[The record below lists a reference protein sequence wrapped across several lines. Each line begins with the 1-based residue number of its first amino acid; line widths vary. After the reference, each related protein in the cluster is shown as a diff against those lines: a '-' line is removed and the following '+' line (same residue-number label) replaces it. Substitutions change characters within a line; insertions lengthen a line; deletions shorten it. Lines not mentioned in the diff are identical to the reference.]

1 MLLARVPTMVCANT
15 HPNCV
20 LCTVYC
26 VLCTVYCVLCTV
38 YCVLCTVYCVLCTV
52 YCVLCTVYCVLCT
65 VYCVLCTVY
74 CVLCTVYCV
83 LCTVYSESPKGVLL
97 NESGRFFFYFTQTQ
111 PGNLEK
117 RGFWVFYW
125 AKPSQ
130 KPKNPVFAR
139 FHPIS
144 PDFARISPGLG
155 TPHSIFFFFSV
166 TASQRRLY
174 FQLLF
179 FLSFF

>member
-1 MLLARVPTMVCANT
+1 MVCANT
-15 HPNCV
+15 HPN
-20 LCTVYC
+20 
-26 VLCTVYCVLCTV
+26 
-38 YCVLCTVYCVLCTV
+38 
-52 YCVLCTVYCVLCT
+52 CVLCTVYCVLCT

-111 PGNLEK
+111 PVNLEK

-130 KPKNPVFAR
+130 KPKKPCFCPISPDFAR

-155 TPHSIFFFFSV
+155 TPHVCCQSLSSRLQHTYNFFFCP
-166 TASQRRLY
+166 
-174 FQLLF
+174 LF
-179 FLSFF
+179 FVPKNFV